1 VEGSRP
7 LYTCFA
13 PKKAKDWDVWI
24 SGVFWGSIL
33 VPHNA
38 LAPAKFCKHQILFSN
53 RPYFKVSSSLISS
66 YCCEGSHKNV
76 LLQAEG
82 HRPISGIR
90 MTVSAEELEAGAALV
105 TLLVGQVVLFNKNV
119 NDSAELVTARL
130 ERQLEL
136 RLKDNAEQVHRRIDH
151 VDGQLNQISLKLENV
166 AERQAFVEG
175 VIGRSRDPLLLSGAS
190 KFGGDLP

>member
-1 VEGSRP
+1 MYGFLV
-7 LYTCFA
+7 CFGA
-13 PKKAKDWDVWI
+13 AC
-24 SGVFWGSIL
+24 GSIL

-130 ERQLEL
+130 ERRLKDNTEQLER
-136 RLKDNAEQVHRRIDH
+136 RLKDNAEQVDRRIDH